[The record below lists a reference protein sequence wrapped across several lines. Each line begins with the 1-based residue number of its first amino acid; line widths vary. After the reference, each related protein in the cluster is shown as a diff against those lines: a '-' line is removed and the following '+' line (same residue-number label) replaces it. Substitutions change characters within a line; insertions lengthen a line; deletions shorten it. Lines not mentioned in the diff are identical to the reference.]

1 MGENE
6 KQGLGIAA
14 VVLGGV
20 SILCC
25 SCAGFNLIPAVIGM
39 IFSII
44 CLVRGTG
51 RGKTLGIVGLILNG
65 IGILMA
71 AYMIFSVVMMFDWS
85 AFTSEALSQIR
96 NIDPNDEQEVMNWM
110 SQFIRDDYRYLLQ

>member
-25 SCAGFNLIPAVIGM
+25 SCAGLNLIPAVIGM
-39 IFSII
+39 IFSIV
-44 CLVRGTG
+44 CLVKGTG
-51 RGKTLGIVGLILNG
+51 RGKTLGIIGLILNG
-65 IGILMA
+65 MGILMA
-71 AYMIFSVVMMFDWS
+71 AYMILSIVMMFDWS
-85 AFTSEALSQIR
+85 AFTPEALSRIQ
-96 NIDPNDEQEVMNWM
+96 NIDPNNEQEIMNWM
-110 SQFIRDDYRYLLQ
+110 RQFIREDYRYLLQ